1 MKPRKPKTHASH
13 ERWLVSYADFITLMF
28 AFFVVMYAT
37 SKADIKKQVQMAN
50 SIDSAFRTLGLF
62 QQNPTRNGAAGLA
75 HNQESPTTPMNV
87 VMGDELMAPPPVKVD
102 LEKLQER
109 LSGML
114 SNQIADHIVSM
125 KIGRDGLVISLR
137 EAGFYDSG
145 SAEVHPSSLPI
156 LNKIATAL
164 ASSPYDIRIEGHTDN
179 VPIHTEQFDSNWEL
193 STTRATRLTRIF
205 VADNFAP
212 YRMSASGYAEFHPV
226 ATNDTAEGR
235 GQNRRIDII
244 VLPRTTPT
252 PNSKS
257 PNQKTTPK
265 SPNDKVP
272 PHNAD
277 ATTIVIP
284 PNKCHPDPEHRE
296 GEGSAVSSDLKT
308 QTNPGAP

>member
-1 MKPRKPKTHASH
+1 MRKKKARPRVNH

-37 SKADIKKQVQMAN
+37 SKADTKKQAQMAD

-62 QQNPTRNGAAGLA
+62 QQNPTKNGAAGLA
-75 HNQESPTTPMNV
+75 HNQESPITPINI
-87 VMGDELMAPPPVKVD
+87 VMGDELMAPPAIKMD
-102 LEKLQER
+102 LEKIKDR

-114 SNQIADHIVSM
+114 SNQIADHTVSM

-145 SAEVHPSSLPI
+145 AAVVHPSSLPI

-164 ASSPYDIRIEGHTDN
+164 AGTPYDIRIEGHTDN
-179 VPIHTEQFDSNWEL
+179 IPIHTEQFDSNWEL

-226 ATNDTAEGR
+226 APNDTPEGR
-235 GQNRRIDII
+235 AQNRRVDII
-244 VLPRTTPT
+244 VLPRTTPH
-252 PNSKS
+252 PELRI
-257 PNQKTTPK
+257 PTPK
-265 SPNDKVP
+265 
-272 PHNAD
+272 
-277 ATTIVIP
+277 
-284 PNKCHPDPEHRE
+284 
-296 GEGSAVSSDLKT
+296 
-308 QTNPGAP
+308 